1 MRSFKNNANMTWS
14 AADMFA
20 VCSSCAKNASSTSS
34 FNNSDYGTVL
44 MAVPFFVLAAI
55 ICLSCNV
62 FNISIILGLLIALII
77 ISLAMQCCHSVK
89 LNSLHK
95 IDWA

>member
-44 MAVPFFVLAAI
+44 MAVPFFVLSAI
-55 ICLSCNV
+55 ICLCIIDI
-62 FNISIILGLLIALII
+62 NIIMGLLIALII
-77 ISLAMQCCHSVK
+77 IGLGVHCCHESETESPVV
-89 LNSLHK
+89 NTG
-95 IDWA
+95 A